1 MILDRVLQPRNEVI
15 TTSAG
20 LEQFLRGNGVGT
32 WSGEKINVDNA
43 FQLVTVYA
51 CVKII
56 SEGIAKL
63 PFFVL
68 ERDEKDPR
76 IKRVA
81 TEGEAGDINE
91 LLHFDPNDFQ
101 TSYDFREMLT
111 GHASLRGNGYA
122 FINRVRGKVQE
133 LIPLH
138 PDKVEPIINPKTLEV
153 EYIVTLPDGSHEPHP
168 FKDILQIRGFGSDG
182 LKGLSPIELHRE
194 TLGEARAQQRHSAN
208 LFGNRAMPG
217 GFLQTDSKLSDEAI
231 TRLTAQMSERT
242 GGANSGGTLIFEEG
256 LKWQQ
261 VGLTSTDAEFIANR
275 KLTRSEIAT
284 IWGVK
289 PHLVGDLD
297 RAIQSNI
304 EEQSRSH
311 VTDTLLP
318 WIIRWEG
325 TTRKLL
331 LKDISRNLFAK
342 IVAEGLLRGSTKERG
357 DFYTQMVNIGA
368 MTPNEVRALEDL
380 NPLPGLDEPRI
391 PLNMGKVSIDDEDDN
406 GDD

>member
-68 ERDEKDPR
+68 EREKSDPR
-76 IKRVA
+76 FKKVA
-81 TEGEAGDINE
+81 TTGEAGDINE
-91 LLHFDPNDFQ
+91 LLHSDPNDIQ
-101 TSYDFREMLT
+101 TSFEFREMLT

-122 FINRVRGKVQE
+122 FVNRVRGKVQE

-138 PDKVEPIINPKTLEV
+138 PDKVEPILNPKTLEL

-168 FKDILQIRGFGSDG
+168 DEDILHIRGFGSDG
-182 LKGLSPIELHRE
+182 IKGLSPIELHRE
-194 TLGEARAQQRHSAN
+194 TLGESRAQQRHSAN
-208 LFGNRAMPG
+208 LWGNRAMPG
-217 GFLQTDSKLSDEAI
+217 GHLQTDVKLSDEAVD
-231 TRLTAQMSERT
+231 RLNKQMTERF
-242 GGANSGGTLIFEEG
+242 GGANSGGTLVLEEG
-256 LKWQQ
+256 LKWHQ
-261 VGLTSTDAEFIANR
+261 VGLTSTDAEFMANR
-275 KLTRSEIAT
+275 KFTRSEIAV

-304 EEQSRSH
+304 EEQARSH

-325 TTRKLL
+325 TTRKRL
-331 LKDISRNLFAK
+331 LKPIGREFFAK
-342 IVAEGLLRGSTKERG
+342 LVVEGLLRGSTKERG
-357 DFYTQMVNIGA
+357 EFYTKMVTIGA
-368 MTPNEVRALEDL
+368 YTRNEVRVLEDL
-380 NPLPGLDEPRI
+380 NPIDGLDEPLT
-391 PLNMGKVSIDDEDDN
+391 PLNMGEGSN
-406 GDD
+406 GSENTD